1 MAATAIWLPAVKSA
15 LPTLVSRDASTASAV
30 PEPTASQVEKR
41 CTIAHELAH
50 AERGPLPHNPVL
62 AAREESAVEQEAS
75 RLLIDLD
82 ALADALKWAHNLP
95 EAADVLWVDVPT
107 LQVRLD
113 HLHPT
118 EQAWLTNQLA
128 DD

>member
-1 MAATAIWLPAVKSA
+1 MGAGRHPGDGLTWQPRRAG
-15 LPTLVSRDASTASAV
+15 
-30 PEPTASQVEKR
+30 
-41 CTIAHELAH
+41 
-50 AERGPLPHNPVL
+50 RGPLPPQPS
-62 AAREESAVEQEAS
+62 ARGPGRVSHRTGS
-75 RLLIDLD
+75 LLIDLD

-95 EAADVLWVDVPT
+95 EAADVLWMDVPT

-113 HLHPT
+113 HLHPA

>member
-1 MAATAIWLPAVKSA
+1 MAEPGHQG
-15 LPTLVSRDASTASAV
+15 SRLTWQPRRAG
-30 PEPTASQVEKR
+30 
-41 CTIAHELAH
+41 
-50 AERGPLPHNPVL
+50 RGPLPRNPVL

-113 HLHPT
+113 HLHPA